1 MVLVIPQNP
10 LVWNFILFLVLLG
23 LFSDKVG
30 VLKNQI
36 TFGLSVS

>member
-1 MVLVIPQNP
+1 MVLVIPQNR
-10 LVWNFILFLVLLG
+10 LVWDFILFLVLLG

-36 TFGLSVS
+36 PFGLSVS